1 MTWRTLTCYDS
12 RAVTVQ
18 SFSSAVGLLLHGLAG
33 PFATG
38 ARGQE
43 SGGGGGGGRAWGKPR
58 RHRWHG
64 LSLAP
69 ALLQTIAVEKTA
81 DKWCH
86 NEVRSVHTC
95 GRQGLFC

>member
-43 SGGGGGGGRAWGKPR
+43 SGGGVEEE
-58 RHRWHG
+58 
-64 LSLAP
+64 SLGASQCIT
-69 ALLQTIAVEKTA
+69 ACMAFLWLL
-81 DKWCH
+81 H
-86 NEVRSVHTC
+86 
-95 GRQGLFC
+95 FCKQ